1 MKIYTNDLKLVY
13 VYQIQYRYRTFKI
26 IRHFYI
32 LNVFKIKKYTV
43 KMNKVAFPKFCS
55 QLYKNKILNLVQWHS
70 HYTKCVESIVLE
82 CLAQTTLKA
91 EAADSQLQNNNTVIL
106 SH

>member
-13 VYQIQYRYRTFKI
+13 VYQIQYRYGTFK

-55 QLYKNKILNLVQWHS
+55 QLYKNKILSSMAFPLHQ
-70 HYTKCVESIVLE
+70 CVESIVLE

-91 EAADSQLQNNNTVIL
+91 EAADSQLQYNNTVIL

>member
-13 VYQIQYRYRTFKI
+13 VYQIQYRYGTFK

-55 QLYKNKILNLVQWHS
+55 QLYKNKILSSMAFPLHQM
-70 HYTKCVESIVLE
+70 C
-82 CLAQTTLKA
+82 
-91 EAADSQLQNNNTVIL
+91 
-106 SH
+106 